1 MSPCWPWFR
10 AQTGGL
16 RHRLVA
22 AAQRRTEQRA
32 YLETDDYRRR
42 QPKLD
47 SLTAHYLRTGV
58 APEYYKDKETAY
70 RLALV
75 PLLHGPNMDDE
86 PAIIPAENI
95 AKARPIITEWELAV
109 GKSRLLNFEKVW
121 YNFLCKDYKRA
132 IREARRYGK
141 SPGEIPAGLQE
152 FILPFFWRNL
162 GFCYDM
168 TGRRKKAAE
177 AYGKGIALC
186 RRMGMGKEDIDDIYR
201 DYLHH
206 PYRLQQGSW

>member
-1 MSPCWPWFR
+1 M
-10 AQTGGL
+10 
-16 RHRLVA
+16 A

-75 PLLHGPNMDDE
+75 PLLHGPDMDDE

-95 AKARPIITEWELAV
+95 AKAGPIITEWVLAV
-109 GKSRLLNFEKVW
+109 GKSRLLSFEKVW
-121 YNFLCKDYKRA
+121 CNFLCKDYKRA
-132 IREARRYGK
+132 IREARRFIRSTDK
-141 SPGEIPAGLQE
+141 LPADLQE
-152 FILPFFWRNL
+152 FIIPFFWRNL

-168 TGRRKKAAE
+168 AGRRKKAAE
-177 AYGKGIALC
+177 AYDKGISAC
-186 RRMGMGKEDIDDIYR
+186 RQMGMNGEDIDDIYR

-206 PYRLQQGSW
+206 PYRLQQGSR